1 MRPKV
6 VILVQKKM
14 QIFYRIGTVGQ
25 QINNNKKFPQVQKVK
40 LMVMCSIILV
50 LVLRIRYQVQPA

>member
-25 QINNNKKFPQVQKVK
+25 QINNNKKFPQSKK
-40 LMVMCSIILV
+40 
-50 LVLRIRYQVQPA
+50 

>member
-25 QINNNKKFPQVQKVK
+25 QINNNKKFPQLQSKVDGY
-40 LMVMCSIILV
+40 LLCSII